1 MPDYK
6 SAQESWLLSTLLS
19 RSTPTLQCQLFNMKN
34 NVHLMMT
41 VNHRMS
47 LQDVVLQPH
56 LSIILSF
63 SMFVFIF
70 FHH

>member
-1 MPDYK
+1 MSDSCAEADRMPDYK

-19 RSTPTLQCQLFNMKN
+19 RSTATLQCKLFNMKN

-47 LQDVVLQPH
+47 LQDVFL
-56 LSIILSF
+56 
-63 SMFVFIF
+63 
-70 FHH
+70 